1 MNARMYISAC
11 VEAFRLRC
19 MLLNINAMTTRTGTL
34 LAFLLVLS
42 ACGDEAARQ
51 GRRGNALYAEER
63 YQEAVQAYQA
73 GLQALSEREG
83 PQPMRTGLWN
93 NLGAAYHRQEAY
105 SAADSALGQAI
116 ATAFTEAPCVRA
128 QSNARN
134 NAFQQKET
142 EAALSH
148 YKQALLTNPAYE
160 EARFNYEYVK
170 RRQKKQAPQ
179 QQNRDQ
185 QQREQENL
193 VPSDY
198 AKELKR
204 QADALVA
211 RRKYKEA
218 HRLLVQGKKV
228 DRTVGAYKTFISR
241 VGDVSEIDEAPSG
254 LTPSL

>member
-1 MNARMYISAC
+1 
-11 VEAFRLRC
+11 
-19 MLLNINAMTTRTGTL
+19 MLEAMTMRTAVLITFL
-34 LAFLLVLS
+34 LALS
-42 ACGDEAARQ
+42 ACGNEAAQQ

-63 YQEAVQAYQA
+63 YQEAIQAYRT

-83 PQPMRTGLWN
+83 PQPMRTALWN
-93 NLGAAYHRQEAY
+93 NLGAAYYRQKAY
-105 SAADSALGQAI
+105 PAADSAFGQAV
-116 ATAFTEAPCVRA
+116 ATAFTEPSFVRA
-128 QSNARN
+128 QYNAGN
-134 NAFQQKET
+134 SAFQRKEI

-148 YKQALLTNPAYE
+148 YKRALLTDPAYE
-160 EARFNYEYVK
+160 AARFNYEYVK
-170 RRQKKQAPQ
+170 RRQKKQDPQ

-211 RRKYKEA
+211 RRKYEEA

-228 DRTVGAYKTFISR
+228 DRTVGAYETFISR
-241 VGDVSEIDEAPSG
+241 VGDVSEINEAPSG
-254 LTPSL
+254 PTPSL

>member
-1 MNARMYISAC
+1 MSPNVKVMTMRIGI
-11 VEAFRLRC
+11 
-19 MLLNINAMTTRTGTL
+19 LLT
-34 LAFLLVLS
+34 FLLVLG
-42 ACGDEAARQ
+42 ACGDEATRQ

-63 YQEAVQAYQA
+63 YKEAVQAYQA
-73 GLQALSEREG
+73 GLQALSGREG
-83 PQPMRTGLWN
+83 PQPMRTALWN

-105 SAADSALGQAI
+105 PAADSAFGQAV
-116 ATAFTEAPCVRA
+116 ATAFTEAPFVRA
-128 QSNARN
+128 QYNAGN
-134 NAFQQKET
+134 NAFQQKEA

-170 RRQKKQAPQ
+170 RRQKKQNRQ
-179 QQNRDQ
+179 QQKKN

-204 QADALVA
+204 QADALVTQ
-211 RRKYKEA
+211 RKYKEA

-241 VGDVSEIDEAPSG
+241 VGDVSEIDEAPSRP
-254 LTPSL
+254 TPSP